1 MPLWRSQILYAL
13 RLSTLLFTVVST
25 LLFTVSFTLLAS
37 NAQAGEVVVYH
48 SIADDGV
55 APGST
60 PILPGLPD
68 ETLYLY
74 LDAGAVASAGT
85 PCVDGEGD
93 EVCAWEFVLAVEG
106 SASLA
111 AFVPDGQQDIVWSS
125 SASELRAT
133 GGNAKV
139 GELGPI
145 RIGEVQL
152 DVSAQNWSATLEI
165 GSAVG
170 ADFALEDIDEEV
182 VALPEP
188 GFLLQLGCGV
198 LFLSFVAARRGAG
211 R

>member
-13 RLSTLLFTVVST
+13 LLSTLFVTLLSTLL
-25 LLFTVSFTLLAS
+25 AS
-37 NAQAGEVVVYH
+37 IAQAGEIVVYH

-74 LDAGAVASAGT
+74 LDGGAVVSAGT
-85 PCVDGEGD
+85 PCVDGDGD
-93 EVCAWEFVLAVEG
+93 EVCAWEFVLAIEG

-198 LFLSFVAARRGAG
+198 LFLSFVAGRRGAG